1 MESNIEKETWTTV
14 KTGTK
19 IKQRG
24 NSAPIIISHFW
35 GTNIIFDDC
44 TLNLLVTFYI
54 YLMDK
59 KLCNSLICNYLQIFV
74 FASYTLL
81 KLKSIS
87 YKWKYR
93 LIQ

>member
-1 MESNIEKETWTTV
+1 MESNIEKETWTNV

-54 YLMDK
+54 YLMAK
-59 KLCNSLICNYLQIFV
+59 KLCNSLICNSQLSTNICV
-74 FASYTLL
+74 RKLYTV
-81 KLKSIS
+81 KT
-87 YKWKYR
+87 
-93 LIQ
+93 